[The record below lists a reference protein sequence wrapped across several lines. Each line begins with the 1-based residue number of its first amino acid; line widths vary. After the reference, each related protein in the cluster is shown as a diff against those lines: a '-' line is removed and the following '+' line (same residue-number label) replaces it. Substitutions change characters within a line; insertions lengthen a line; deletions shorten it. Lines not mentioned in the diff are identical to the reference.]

1 MHPPGNLARAPPAS
15 TAAFSMSAFQPR
27 TQEKRMTENVAEKI
41 RESLAGEDREP
52 QGGIIALSGEALRL
66 RRELAVAQKW
76 IEAARD
82 GNETGH
88 LALTAEYTRDALEE
102 QLSRTAFQ
110 MEVLRSQR
118 EWREAREAVENV
130 DEAARAAVL
139 SDALLTVYCILRD
152 VPDGAFGGESPGR
165 ERYTHMGALMAAQE
179 AANAEMDRFSGKR
192 PA

>member
-1 MHPPGNLARAPPAS
+1 
-15 TAAFSMSAFQPR
+15 
-27 TQEKRMTENVAEKI
+27 MTENVAEKI